1 MENLKDF
8 DNLMQ
13 RARQIDAGKNRE
25 LKQQAQRVRDD
36 CAEARKRLA
45 EAEAKILELA
55 PDAARVKTYVQQFRW
70 DLVRQRPA

>member
-1 MENLKDF
+1 MENLKDL